1 MKNTI
6 ILLVVLAVIVAGIFV
21 VMKLRVTADINT
33 AVAAEQKG
41 DFPEAVMQYTDAL
54 LKVIPSLV
62 VPDVNHAKVISQEA
76 WKKEMADYS
85 EWLLGS
91 STPKVDMARRNELL
105 DAVNR
110 NIVHVQAQN
119 FTNKDSV
126 MAITVEQYST
136 IWNNAFF
143 ARGVTPDPAHAGLAA
158 SCYEK
163 GLSLV
168 RLNSL
173 TSYEYEL
180 AIVDTAYNRS
190 TTITLP
196 PEDKVFFLARPGS
209 HLLVCKSKIL
219 YPGGKIW
226 RSTPTL
232 IPLSIP
238 DTVSFITARL
248 ETHVERKPGEKPMP

>member
-1 MKNTI
+1 MKNLI
-6 ILLVVLAVIVAGIFV
+6 IMLVVLVIVVIGIFMV
-21 VMKLRVTADINT
+21 LRLRVTADINT
-33 AVAAEQKG
+33 AVAAESKG
-41 DFPEAVMQYTDAL
+41 DFNEAVTQYTDAL
-54 LKVIPSLV
+54 LKVIPSLE
-62 VPDVNHAKVISQEA
+62 VPDINHSKVISQEA

-91 STPKVDMARRNELL
+91 STPKVDLAKRNDML

-119 FTNKDSV
+119 VTNKDSV
-126 MAITVEQYST
+126 MGVTVEQYTS

-143 ARGVTPDPAHAGLAA
+143 ARGVTPDPGHAALAA
-158 SCYEK
+158 TCYGK

-168 RLNSL
+168 RFTSL

-180 AIVDTAYNRS
+180 AIMDTTHNRS

-196 PEDKVFFLARPGS
+196 PEDKIFFLARPGT

-226 RSTPTL
+226 RSIPTF

-238 DTVSFITARL
+238 DTVSLVTARL
-248 ETHVERKPGEKPMP
+248 ETHVERNPEEKPAL